1 MSKHNEIDTELLK
14 KEVKEELLKREIM
27 YGLEEDE
34 IDLFELFAV
43 LKKHYRL
50 VIFMPILVAILVALY
65 SLTLPNYFKSSATLY
80 VKAKTG
86 GLSSMLS
93 SIPMAGMLGIGGS
106 SDSGYL
112 EAFLKS
118 NTMSGIIINQFG
130 IATNTAIVGPKPRD
144 PATVRYDELLRS
156 VNKIISINNDVKSG
170 LITVSAETMD
180 PELSAQI
187 ATSYIENL
195 LRFANEPAKKKLI
208 FLTQQLN
215 QVQTELN
222 NAQNEMKN
230 FQDKNQMFELESYA
244 KTLVDRATKLEIE
257 KFSTQ
262 VAMQTQDRLMNSF
275 GSMPE
280 LVRLEAL
287 KVAENTRI
295 QAIGE
300 ELDSTR
306 ETMKALPELA
316 LEFARLKIA
325 VTVKEKVY
333 VMLTE
338 QQEVAKI
345 AVADESSAFEVID
358 HPLVPQLK
366 SKPKRAVMVILSG
379 LLAGV
384 VGVFASF
391 VLEFIKNR
399 KETEAKS
406 PAEAAEAT
414 A

>member
-1 MSKHNEIDTELLK
+1 MSKHKEIDTELLK

-34 IDLFELFAV
+34 IDLFELFGV
-43 LKKHYRL
+43 LKKHYML

-80 VKAKTG
+80 VKGKSS
-86 GLSSMLS
+86 GLSSVLS
-93 SIPMAGMLGIGGS
+93 NIPMAGMLGISGS

-118 NTMSGIIINQFG
+118 NTMSGIIIEQFNV
-130 IATNTAIVGPKPRD
+130 ATNPAITGTKKESTKP
-144 PATVRYDELLRS
+144 VRYDELLKR
-156 VNKIISINNDVKSG
+156 VNKIISINNDMKSG

-180 PELSAQI
+180 PKTSAEI
-187 ATSYIENL
+187 ATSYVENL
-195 LRFANEPAKKKLI
+195 LRFANEPAKKKLV
-208 FLTQQLN
+208 FLTKQLN
-215 QVQTELN
+215 QVQSELN
-222 NAQNEMKN
+222 AAQYEMKN

-257 KFSTQ
+257 KFSTE

-295 QAIGE
+295 QAIGD
-300 ELDSTR
+300 ELDSTK
-306 ETMKALPELA
+306 EAMKALPELA
-316 LEFARLKIA
+316 LEFARLKVA

-338 QQEVAKI
+338 QQEIAKI
-345 AVADESSAFEVID
+345 AVADEHSAFEIID
-358 HPLVPQLK
+358 NPLVPETK

-391 VLEFIKNR
+391 VLEFVKNR
-399 KETEAKS
+399 REAEEK
-406 PAEAAEAT
+406 AEANAEAT